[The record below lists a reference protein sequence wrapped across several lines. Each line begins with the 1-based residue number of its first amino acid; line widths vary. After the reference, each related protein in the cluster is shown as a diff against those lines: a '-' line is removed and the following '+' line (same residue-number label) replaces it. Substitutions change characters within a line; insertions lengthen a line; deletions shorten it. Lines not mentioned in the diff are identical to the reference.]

1 MNRTCQGSPGTLCSL
16 QSHRNFHLPETLG
29 GPSLSA
35 VFSPRGCPNLLL
47 TLLQRRP
54 AEHPDFLVHLTP
66 QDSGPEPLSLLPFRS
81 GGGAHGKEL
90 PWCQEEQCV
99 TAVRLWLPLVMTEAG
114 ETALVSWDWTEPT
127 GQGSTAFLDEGVRT
141 WKSTPVWLPGR
152 SALVLG

>member
-1 MNRTCQGSPGTLCSL
+1 MSRTCQGSPGTLCSL

-54 AEHPDFLVHLTP
+54 AEHPDFLVHPTP
-66 QDSGPEPLSLLPFRS
+66 QDSGPEPLSLLPSRS
-81 GGGAHGKEL
+81 GGGAPGKEL

-114 ETALVSWDWTEPT
+114 ETALVSWDWTEPRGKAPRHFWT
-127 GQGSTAFLDEGVRT
+127 KALEPGKARLFGSLADPH
-141 WKSTPVWLPGR
+141 WY
-152 SALVLG
+152 